1 MPKSKIGIP
10 ISANYNSNAGGG
22 YSYITQLIE
31 AIDNHQF
38 NDEIEIVFINY
49 EGKQLATKHQ
59 LLSFHPFQKRSAA
72 DLFRKAKIL
81 LLKKSG
87 GIFKHWRNR
96 LELKHAEARNANIVK
111 TLEANEIKVLLYT
124 SPEGHAF
131 KFPFITIHWDIGHLS
146 TYMFP
151 EFVADFKNRC
161 GYYQDILPKALFI
174 LTETEAGKQELTNYA
189 TINPARIEVMPIF
202 PGKVITEQVEQQ
214 AQETILQNFDL
225 NDKKFFIYPAQFWA
239 HKNHTLLIDAFETL
253 LTSHPDTHLVFTGSD
268 KGNLKYIKNYIQS
281 KHLEECINILGF
293 ISNKE
298 LYTLYKNTVALV
310 MPTFLGPSNM
320 PPLEAANLNC
330 QVLVS
335 DLPGHR
341 ELLGNYATYFDPL
354 DHKSL
359 SNLMIS
365 ALEHTPDQT
374 PFSNYNIFT
383 IKNAIQKLEQV
394 LLKTVSIRKNWS

>member
-1 MPKSKIGIP
+1 MHKLKIGIP
-10 ISANYNSNAGGG
+10 INADYNPNAGGG

-31 AIDNHQF
+31 AIDNHHF
-38 NDEIEIVFINY
+38 NDEIAIVFINY

-59 LLSFHPFQKRSAA
+59 MLSFHPFQKRSSA
-72 DLFRKAKIL
+72 DIFRKAKIL

-87 GIFKHWRNR
+87 IFKTWLNK
-96 LELKHAEARNANIVK
+96 LELQHAEARNANIVK

-124 SPEGHAF
+124 SPERHAF
-131 KFPFITIHWDIGHLS
+131 NFPFITIHWDIGHLS

-174 LTETEAGKQELTNYA
+174 LTETEAGKQELANYT

-214 AQETILQNFDL
+214 AQETILQNFGL
-225 NDKKFFIYPAQFWA
+225 NNKKFFIYPAQFWA

-253 LTSHPDTHLVFTGSD
+253 LTVHPDTLLAFTGSD

-281 KHLEECINILGF
+281 RHLEERVKNLGF
-293 ISNKE
+293 ISNTE
-298 LYTLYKNTVALV
+298 LYTLYKNAVALV

-341 ELLGNYATYFDPL
+341 ELLGSYATYFDPL

-359 SNLMIS
+359 SKLMIS
-365 ALEHTPDQT
+365 ALEPTTDQAS
-374 PFSNYNIFT
+374 FSNPNAFT

-394 LLKTVSIRKNWS
+394 LLKTASIRKNWL